1 MKKNPSKILIAINI
15 AIFLFGIVSICESY
29 RYACSKQL
37 STICFCTV
45 DSTNQ
50 KPKKMGIYQEG
61 TTEDTIDFDSIDIK
75 KMNPVGTFYSAE
87 DMSSFVLYR
96 NNVDEN
102 KTVSLGFL
110 FIGYVCIVASIFLFI
125 SQKTD
130 LKFNFKSISFE
141 SFHVFALFIPLSIM
155 VVLAL
160 IWNFTKII
168 SPILV
173 LKIYGF
179 SQCLFIALWFG
190 QKLWMHKNKKLDQEN
205 YLVLDWCSTIP
216 VVFLTFVWVI
226 YDISYIK
233 GFFACVLVE
242 FMVVQVFV
250 KIYQIDDLKRSKGS
264 GRLPG

>member
-1 MKKNPSKILIAINI
+1 MKKNPSKILIAIYI
-15 AIFLFGIVSICESY
+15 IILLWGVASIYTSY
-29 RYACSKQL
+29 KYACSKQL

-45 DSTNQ
+45 DSTDQ
-50 KPKKMGIYQEG
+50 EPEKISIYQEG

-102 KTVSLGFL
+102 KTLSLAYL
-110 FIGYVCIVASIFLFI
+110 FFGYVCIVASIFLFI
-125 SQKTD
+125 NHKTD

-141 SFHVFALFIPLSIM
+141 SFHVFALGIPLLIM
-155 VVLAL
+155 VALAI

-168 SPILV
+168 SSILV
-173 LKIYGF
+173 FKIYGF

-205 YLVLDWCSTIP
+205 YFVLDWCSTIP

-233 GFFACVLVE
+233 GFFALVLVE
-242 FMVVQVFV
+242 FMAVQVSV
-250 KIYQIDDLKRSKGS
+250 KICQIDDLKRSKGS
-264 GRLPG
+264 GRLPE